1 MIRQMKEDS
10 IPISEENFEYVR
22 EMKEQMCQSAYDFEQ
37 EMVSPDPLSEEDR
50 SYELPD
56 GKGIIQVDH
65 RKRFNSTEILFNP
78 DLCGSQEKGL
88 AHLAFS
94 SIEKCDSDLKI
105 NLYSNIVLAGGSTIM
120 PGFYERFD
128 KEIKKLGSNYAKSEI
143 NVYADL
149 QRKFASW

>member
-65 RKRFNSTEILFNP
+65 RKRFSSTEILFNP
-78 DLCGSQEKGL
+78 DLCGS
-88 AHLAFS
+88 
-94 SIEKCDSDLKI
+94 
-105 NLYSNIVLAGGSTIM
+105 
-120 PGFYERFD
+120 
-128 KEIKKLGSNYAKSEI
+128 
-143 NVYADL
+143 
-149 QRKFASW
+149 